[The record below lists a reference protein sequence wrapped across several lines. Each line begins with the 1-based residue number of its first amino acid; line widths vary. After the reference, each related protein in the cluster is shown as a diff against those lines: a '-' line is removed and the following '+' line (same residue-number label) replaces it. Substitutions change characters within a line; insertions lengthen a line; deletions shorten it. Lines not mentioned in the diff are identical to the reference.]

1 MKSKIITGLI
11 AILFLSYGHAFSQE
25 YFDLSDTKEVNS
37 YYVSGGYEEEIQ
49 GIINKAKDY
58 FENIDVK
65 EMSAVVFDV
74 DETSLSN
81 FEFDTIPLPFS
92 NERWN
97 EWVRSGKATAIKPVK
112 ELYDYLISHNFHI
125 IFLSG
130 SSGELYES
138 TKSNLINV
146 GYTEFDTL
154 ICRDKDQENLT
165 AAKFK
170 STWRQ
175 KLVNRGYLIEGNIGD
190 QWSDMSGGNSGYFV
204 RITNYIYYI
213 K

>member
-1 MKSKIITGLI
+1 MLLLWG
-11 AILFLSYGHAFSQE
+11 YGNVFSQE
-25 YFDLSDTKEVNS
+25 YFNLSDTSDVYN
-37 YYVSGGYEEEIQ
+37 YYVSGGYEEEIR
-49 GIINKAKDY
+49 GITSKAKEY
-58 FENIDVK
+58 FSSIEVK
-65 EMSAVVFDV
+65 EMSTVVFDI

-112 ELYDYLISHNFHI
+112 ELYDYLVSRNFHI
-125 IFLSG
+125 IFLTG

-138 TKSNLINV
+138 TKSNLIKV

-154 ICRDKDQENLT
+154 ICRDKDQEDLT
-165 AAKFK
+165 AAEFK
-170 STWRQ
+170 SSWRQ

-204 RITNYIYYI
+204 RITNYEYYI